1 MKNFVYD
8 VCIIGGLG
16 HVGLPLGISLAETG
30 KRVVLYDINAA
41 TIDKVS
47 QGKMPFIEQKAE
59 PILQKVLEQT
69 LFISNNQQVIADSY
83 FLVVV
88 IGTPVDEHLNPQF
101 TLFKKFFNDIINLIS
116 DEQHIILRSTVYPGT
131 TEKIKSYL
139 ESKNKQTKLSFCPE
153 RIAEGKAME
162 ELKSLPQIVSSF
174 DENAENEA
182 KTLFKSITNDIIFLS
197 PIEAELAK
205 LFTNSWRYIQFAI
218 SNYFYQIATQNN
230 LDFYKIYD
238 AITYKYPRAAN
249 FPAPGFAAGPCLL
262 KDTMQV
268 AAYSSNSFF
277 MGYTAMLVNE
287 GLPNFVVNRLQSK
300 YDLKQKTVGILGMAF
315 KANNDDKRESLSY
328 KLKKVLEFEAK
339 KVLCSDVYI
348 HEADFVSAKNL
359 IDYSEIIIL
368 ATPHRE
374 YQNLA
379 ISEEKILV
387 DVWNFYGKGGL
398 F

>member
-1 MKNFVYD
+1 MRNFVYD

-16 HVGLPLGISLAETG
+16 HVGLPLGLSLAETG
-30 KRVVLYDINAA
+30 KKVVLYDINTD
-41 TIDKVS
+41 TINKVS
-47 QGKMPFIEQKAE
+47 QGKMPFREQGAE
-59 PILQKVLEQT
+59 PLLQNVLEKT
-69 LFISNNQQVIADSY
+69 LFISNDKQVIADSY
-83 FLVVV
+83 FLIVV

-101 TLFKKFFNDIINLIS
+101 TLFKKFFNDIIDLIC

-139 ESKNKQTKLSFCPE
+139 ESENKQTKVSFCPE
-153 RIAEGKAME
+153 RIAEGKAIE

-174 DENAENEA
+174 DKIAENEA
-182 KTLFKSITNDIIFLS
+182 KDLFQSLTNEIICLT
-197 PIEAELAK
+197 PTEAELAK

-230 LDFYKIYD
+230 LDFYKIYN

-277 MGYTAMLVNE
+277 MGHTAMLVNE
-287 GLPNFVVNRLQSK
+287 GLPNFIVQRLQEK
-300 YDLKQKTVGILGMAF
+300 YQLKQETVGILGMAF

-328 KLKKVLEFEAK
+328 KLKKVLEFEAN

-348 HEADFVSAKNL
+348 QEDNFVTAENL
-359 IDYSEIIIL
+359 IENSDIIIL

-374 YQNLA
+374 YQNLT
-379 ISEEKILV
+379 ITEDKILV
-387 DVWNFYGKGGL
+387 DVWNFYGQGGL